1 MKPTTILFDLD
12 GTLIPM
18 DQDAFIRA
26 YIGGIAATAAK
37 HGYDPTLV
45 ANGVMAGTRAMFAN
59 DGTRTN
65 EEAFWQSL
73 AAVVGEGI
81 LLDRALF
88 DEYYEG
94 RFDEVSVTCG
104 HEPRSREIIDLVHS
118 LGYTAVLATNP
129 LFPAVATAG
138 RIRWAGLSPD
148 DFALVTSYEN
158 SHFCKPKLDYYREIL
173 ARLGLTP
180 EECVM
185 VGNDVDED
193 MIAKRLGMRVFLLT
207 DGLLNRSES
216 DYSDLP
222 HGSFD
227 ALSDFI
233 RAL

>member
-18 DQDAFIRA
+18 DQDAFIRE
-26 YIGGIAATAAK
+26 YIGGIAATAAA
-37 HGYDPTLV
+37 HGYDPHLV
-45 ANGVMAGTRAMFAN
+45 ANGVIAGTRAMFKN
-59 DGTRTN
+59 DGTKTN
-65 EEAFWQSL
+65 EQAFWQAL
-73 AAVVGEGI
+73 ADTVGQGI
-81 LLDRALF
+81 VADRTLF
-88 DEYYEG
+88 DEYYEN
-94 RFDEVSVTCG
+94 RFDEVRSTCG
-104 HEPRSREIIDLVHS
+104 YEPRSREIIDLVHS

-138 RIRWAGLSPD
+138 RIRWAGLSSE

-158 SHFCKPKLDYYREIL
+158 SRFCKPSLDYYRDIL

-193 MIAKRLGMRVFLLT
+193 MIARHLGMRVFLLT
-207 DGLLNRSES
+207 DGLLNRSGS
-216 DYSDLP
+216 DYSTLP

-227 ALSDFI
+227 ELKNYLTS
-233 RAL
+233 L